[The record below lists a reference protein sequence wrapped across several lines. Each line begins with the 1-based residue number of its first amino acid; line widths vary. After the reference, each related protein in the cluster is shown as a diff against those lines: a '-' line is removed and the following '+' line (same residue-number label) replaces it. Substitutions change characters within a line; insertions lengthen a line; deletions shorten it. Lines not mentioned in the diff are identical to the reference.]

1 MPPHA
6 IYCLL
11 LPFMGDFYA
20 LRHEMEYFC
29 SLRHAPPSLP
39 LHSFVVDET
48 YLGLQS
54 ALFLPRCR
62 SARMTPLLKVMH
74 GPSTS
79 VVLVSRQLHF
89 TLSMEG
95 FRVPFGHIAN
105 CVLSI
110 RRDKDGARC
119 CLGKTNSSLSSCSS
133 RTHSLTVPTRCG
145 ASRRSMQPACRLVQ
159 YLTAVAFRKLI
170 VTLAFFGVH

>member
-1 MPPHA
+1 MHA
-6 IYCLL
+6 PDYDSAWISHHSRISSISLL
-11 LPFMGDFYA
+11 SARWAGSPFWPMYASACDLLSSPAIHGGFHA

-110 RRDKDGARC
+110 RRDKAGARC
-119 CLGKTNSSLSSCSS
+119 
-133 RTHSLTVPTRCG
+133 
-145 ASRRSMQPACRLVQ
+145 
-159 YLTAVAFRKLI
+159 
-170 VTLAFFGVH
+170 